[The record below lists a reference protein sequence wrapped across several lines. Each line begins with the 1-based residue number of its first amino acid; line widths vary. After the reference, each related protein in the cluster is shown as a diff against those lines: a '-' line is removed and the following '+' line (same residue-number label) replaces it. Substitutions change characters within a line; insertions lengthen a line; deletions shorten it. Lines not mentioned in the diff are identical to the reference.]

1 MRYEKVTRMHN
12 KETLKNTKSAQQGSI
27 EEQQELT
34 IKRHRRA
41 T

>member
-1 MRYEKVTRMHN
+1 MKCEKVARMHN
-12 KETLKNTKSAQQGSI
+12 KEMLKSTKSAQQGAI